1 MTETALVTG
10 GAGFLGAHLVE
21 RLLAEGWQV
30 HATSRS
36 DRESDSDQLTFHRA
50 DLADLDVA
58 KRILQT
64 VEPQVVFHLAGSVG
78 AAPDP
83 ALVLDTYHSHVTSTL
98 NLLSLVDDFD
108 LRRIVLAGSLLEP
121 TGSLAQAIPSSPYA
135 AAKITTTLYA
145 RMFHLLYQTPVVVVR
160 PFMTFGPRQHP
171 EKILPYVIDK
181 LLAGV
186 SPRLSSGRW
195 LADWIYVSD
204 VVDGLMSAMETP
216 GVEGAEFDLGRGE
229 LKSTKEVLLE
239 VHALMGST
247 VPLRFGELADRPPA
261 PERTADISVARERLS
276 WSPRVSIEEGLVR
289 TIEWFRAQ
297 KEAGSPRG

>member
-1 MTETALVTG
+1 MRIGVLASGHGTILRAI
-10 GAGFLGAHLVE
+10 LGA
-21 RLLAEGWQV
+21 
-30 HATSRS
+30 
-36 DRESDSDQLTFHRA
+36 
-50 DLADLDVA
+50 DL
-58 KRILQT
+58 
-64 VEPQVVFHLAGSVG
+64 
-78 AAPDP
+78 
-83 ALVLDTYHSHVTSTL
+83 
-98 NLLSLVDDFD
+98 
-108 LRRIVLAGSLLEP
+108 
-121 TGSLAQAIPSSPYA
+121 
-135 AAKITTTLYA
+135 
-145 RMFHLLYQTPVVVVR
+145 PVVVVR

-239 VHALMGST
+239 VQALMGST
-247 VPLRFGELADRPPA
+247 VPLRFGELEDRPPA
-261 PERTADISVARERLS
+261 PERTADISVARERLN

-297 KEAGSPRG
+297 KEPGSPRG